1 MKASELKYHV
11 EQANIE
17 SYFFDRKS
25 MKFFGDTMANY
36 GVRSELVQ
44 SNYDAE
50 GNYVED
56 GVWIEVWEL
65 YRKKAVKHGNKS
77 SSYFA
82 KDNFRRV
89 HPKV

>member
-11 EQANIE
+11 EQADTE

-25 MKFFGDTMANY
+25 MKFLDDTMANY

-44 SNYDAE
+44 SE
-50 GNYVED
+50 YVEA

-77 SSYFA
+77 SAYFA
-82 KDNFRRV
+82 KADYRQV

>member
-1 MKASELKYHV
+1 MKASELKYNV
-11 EQANIE
+11 EQANTE

-36 GVRSELVQ
+36 GVRSELIQ
-44 SNYDAE
+44 SNYNE
-50 GNYVED
+50 KGEYVES

-65 YRKKAVKHGNKS
+65 YRKKAVKHGNKAS
-77 SSYFA
+77 AYFA
-82 KDNFRRV
+82 KDSFRRV